1 VASDEEANLVA
12 VARSDSDEIDRAWR
26 LHGPKLIQFA
36 TALVGPAD
44 AHDVTVTAFLR
55 STKRLDWG
63 LIERF
68 DRYLLRAVRNEAKNL
83 ERQRRRQWQRDI
95 AAVRP
100 TSSDDQHRDIDL
112 LAAIAELSLQ
122 QRSVVF
128 FAYWED
134 MTEAQIADT
143 LGLSRGTVHRNLQR
157 ARTTLRKAIT

>member
-1 VASDEEANLVA
+1 MVSNREVA
-12 VARSDSDEIDRAWR
+12 VATSGAAAVDRAWR
-26 LHGPKLIQFA
+26 LNGPKLVRFA

-44 AHDVTVTAFLR
+44 AHDVAVAAFLR
-55 STKRLDWG
+55 STQRPSWG
-63 LIERF
+63 DIERF
-68 DRYLLRAVRNEAKNL
+68 DRYLLRAVRSEAQNQ
-83 ERQRRRQWQRDI
+83 ERQRRRRWRRDI

-100 TSSDDQHRDIDL
+100 ASSDDLHRDIDL

-157 ARTTLRKAIT
+157 ARNALRKAMT